1 MSTTCPNGFEI
12 VDSLAGAKREGLKGP
27 HSGHY
32 ICEPSLIRIRAL
44 EAELAEMREYESL
57 ALSEAEARGKAEAE
71 RDALKAGKHR
81 CGLADGTWM
90 PNHTCQE
97 VNALKARVAELGD
110 FYVHHQGVCKDCHCE
125 HVGGG
130 RESGDRTVKA
140 EGEAEANGPS
150 PVERVSSAAANP
162 AADEPCEH
170 GIFDCE
176 ECGG

>member
-1 MSTTCPNGFEI
+1 MSETADEEI
-12 VDSLAGAKREGLKGP
+12 RFQRQNVVLLMD
-27 HSGHY
+27 
-32 ICEPSLIRIRAL
+32 RIRAL
-44 EAELAEMREYESL
+44 EAELARTREYESL

-71 RDALKAGKHR
+71 RDALR
-81 CGLADGTWM
+81 
-90 PNHTCQE
+90 
-97 VNALKARVAELGD
+97 ARVAELGD

-130 RESGDRTVKA
+130 RESG
-140 EGEAEANGPS
+140 GEPGSSGVAKSVQGPGSIS
-150 PVERVSSAAANP
+150 PAAANP